1 MLNQKQIKEK
11 LFKLPE
17 RFMEEYNQGHFA
29 QAKAAYD
36 DAIQIA
42 VFVELDEADQIK
54 LFGGRSFDAE
64 GTGLFNEGMVQRCYR
79 MVTKRN
85 PR

>member
-17 RFMEEYNQGHFA
+17 KFMDEYNKGNFA

-36 DAIQIA
+36 DAIQIS
-42 VFVELDEADQIK
+42 VFVELDEAEQIK
-54 LFGGRSFDAE
+54 LFGGRAFGAE
-64 GTGLFNEGMVQRCYR
+64 GTGMFNEGMVQRVYR
-79 MVTKRN
+79 DAIRN